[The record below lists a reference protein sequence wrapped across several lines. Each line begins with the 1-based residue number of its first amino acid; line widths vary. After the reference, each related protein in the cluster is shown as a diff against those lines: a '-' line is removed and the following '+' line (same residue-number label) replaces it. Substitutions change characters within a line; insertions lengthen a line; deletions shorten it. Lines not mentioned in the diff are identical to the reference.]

1 MKEKQGLR
9 EGGGVGCQT
18 PTGFAAATNEGGASG
33 KRGVVGW
40 REGRAVMKGGG
51 GRMTNFQ

>member
-40 REGRAVMKGGG
+40 REGRAVMK
-51 GRMTNFQ
+51 